1 MDAGLNVIIFII
13 FSSFKLHVDCA
24 IVIIETVLIFAE
36 NLRELR
42 L

>member
-24 IVIIETVLIFAE
+24 IIIIETILGFAE
-36 NLRELR
+36 DLRKLR